1 MALFDFECPSCY
13 RIVKR
18 LANKEP
24 NIECT
29 NCHVLMVRKSNPPNT
44 QVKEV
49 LDNGFM
55 TKRVE
60 RLKDA
65 EELYK
70 NRKKKE

>member
-1 MALFDFECPSCY
+1 
-13 RIVKR
+13 
-18 LANKEP
+18 
-24 NIECT
+24 
-29 NCHVLMVRKSNPPNT
+29 MVRKSNPPNT

>member
-1 MALFDFECPSCY
+1 MALFDFECPSCF
-13 RIVKR
+13 ITIKR

-24 NIECT
+24 KIECT
-29 NCHVLMVRKSNPPNT
+29 KCNIFMVRNNNPPNT

-49 LDNGFM
+49 LDNGLQP
-55 TKRVE
+55 KRIE